1 MSDLLTTNAPP
12 SRRTIGT
19 PMSWAIVALLALFAI
34 AAALIVAGVNP
45 AMDGQVIAA
54 LAGLLILVMA
64 AVVTIALPVLDSL
77 GRTASNDEWV
87 YW

>member
-1 MSDLLTTNAPP
+1 
-12 SRRTIGT
+12 
-19 PMSWAIVALLALFAI
+19 MSWAIVALLALFVI

-77 GRTASNDEWV
+77 RRTASNDEWV